1 LVSGAPYPRES
12 AAATGVTE
20 GWTASDL
27 VRARH
32 RRSAVIRRGVSSEK
46 ELFKELVES
55 IKEAGQIH
63 RGEIRASRE
72 FVFDAH
78 DVGVRENL
86 TNPSWTRPA
95 IDLVPRI
102 LPV

>member
-1 LVSGAPYPRES
+1 VDG
-12 AAATGVTE
+12 GDV
-20 GWTASDL
+20 
-27 VRARH
+27 VRARR
-32 RRSAVIRRGVSSEK
+32 RRSAVIRRGVSSVFRMKK

-55 IKEAGQIH
+55 VKEAGQIH
-63 RGEIRASRE
+63 RGEIRGSRE

-86 TNPSWTRPA
+86 TTPSPTRPA
-95 IDLVPRI
+95 IDLAPRI